1 MSVKKEFEILSA
13 NTAAVLPNEDALKK
27 LASKKK
33 LVIKLGAD
41 PTAPDL
47 HLGHAIVLEKLRD
60 LQNLGHDI
68 YFLIGDFTARI
79 GDPTGKS
86 KTRPPLS
93 EEQIIKNTKTY
104 IDQLSKI
111 LDMSKTNIV
120 YNSHWLDKLSSK
132 DWIKLCG
139 SVTLARIIER
149 EDFAKRIASNS
160 AIGFHELTYP
170 LLQGYDS
177 VVLKADI
184 EVGGTDQTFNLMM
197 GRYLQEQMG
206 QEPQVVITMPLLEGL
221 DGVQKMSKSLNNYV
235 GLTEEP
241 SNAYGKILSINDTI
255 MVKYFSILLRYTPS
269 EIETIKAMH
278 PLEAK
283 KRLAYEIV
291 LKYWSQEE
299 AALAQKQFEDKF
311 QAKTYETVSDFILEK
326 KEYNI
331 VDLLTK
337 LDNRLSK
344 SQAKKL
350 LISNSVSV
358 NGKKI
363 SNFDENI
370 TKLNYDNSV
379 IKIGKHR
386 IFKLIFN

>member
-1 MSVKKEFEILSA
+1 
-13 NTAAVLPNEDALKK
+13 
-27 LASKKK
+27 
-33 LVIKLGAD
+33 
-41 PTAPDL
+41 
-47 HLGHAIVLEKLRD
+47 
-60 LQNLGHDI
+60 
-68 YFLIGDFTARI
+68 
-79 GDPTGKS
+79 
-86 KTRPPLS
+86 
-93 EEQIIKNTKTY
+93 
-104 IDQLSKI
+104 
-111 LDMSKTNIV
+111 MSKTNIV

-132 DWIKLCG
+132 DWIQLCG